1 MRISLGQKKD
11 TSCLSDHKVG
21 HGHLLCWP
29 RGRAVSCPRAS
40 IFQLGKTGA
49 PSEQPL
55 DPVLKIVADSHALAG
70 IFHGFLT
77 AANVK
82 ECIDQRLFLPYTN
95 GFSPGL
101 CRNFLYGRSIFP
113 TP

>member
-1 MRISLGQKKD
+1 MGICSAGPEEGLYLALRPPSF
-11 TSCLSDHKVG
+11 S
-21 HGHLLCWP
+21 WE
-29 RGRAVSCPRAS
+29 
-40 IFQLGKTGA
+40 TGA

-70 IFHGFLT
+70 IFHGLT

-101 CRNFLYGRSIFP
+101 CRNFLYGRSVFP